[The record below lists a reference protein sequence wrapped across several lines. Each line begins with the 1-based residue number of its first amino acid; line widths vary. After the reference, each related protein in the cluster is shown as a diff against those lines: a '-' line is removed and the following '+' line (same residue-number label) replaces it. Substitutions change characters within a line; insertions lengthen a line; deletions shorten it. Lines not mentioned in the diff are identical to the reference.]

1 MIALV
6 VGRMGQWAMGVGVQQ
21 LTLSEEK
28 GFRFADH
35 LRHLHWHL
43 KQLRQNNVAHALLL
57 DDTLPDAMVAEHL
70 LSCSV
75 ILSKLGFE
83 SSLIGLDID
92 HNELESI
99 QQDIRLTL
107 ISLED
112 DNNIVSSDSL
122 GAAVLGH
129 Q

>member
-1 MIALV
+1 MVTERIS
-6 VGRMGQWAMGVGVQQ
+6 RWAMSVGVRQMA
-21 LTLSEEK
+21 LSEAE

-43 KQLRQNNVAHALLL
+43 KRMRQNNTAQALLL
-57 DDTLPDAMVAEHL
+57 DDILPEAMVAEHL
-70 LSCSV
+70 LACSV
-75 ILSKLGFE
+75 ILSKLSFE
-83 SSLIGLDID
+83 SSLISLDID

-99 QQDIRLTL
+99 QKDIRRTL

-122 GAAVLGH
+122 GAAVLGR

>member
-1 MIALV
+1 MITLV
-6 VGRMGQWAMGVGVQQ
+6 VNRVGQWAMGVGVQQ
-21 LTLSEEK
+21 LTLSEES

-43 KQLRQNNVAHALLL
+43 KQLRQNNVARALVL
-57 DDTLPDAMVAEHL
+57 DDTLPDPMVAEHL

-75 ILSKLGFE
+75 ILSKLSFE
-83 SSLIGLDID
+83 ASLLCLEID

-99 QQDIRLTL
+99 QKDIRRTL

-112 DNNIVSSDSL
+112 DNNIVSSGSL
-122 GAAVLGH
+122 SAAVLGA
-129 Q
+129 